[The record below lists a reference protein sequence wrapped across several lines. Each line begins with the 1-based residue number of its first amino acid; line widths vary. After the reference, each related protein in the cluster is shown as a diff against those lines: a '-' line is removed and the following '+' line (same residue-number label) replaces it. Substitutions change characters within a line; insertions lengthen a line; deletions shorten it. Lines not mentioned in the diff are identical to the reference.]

1 MYIQHPSTPS
11 HSPYSSHRHTCVHY
25 LLSLFAG
32 KNFSPHLSL
41 YVFTSDFHPSRFVCT
56 KSQVAPLRSAGALPY
71 IYICIFHLWVVTT
84 LGHYFY
90 LRTSLQILLIFNLP
104 LTRSAG
110 RLNTIILVSSFL
122 HFIICIFQHF
132 DLYLPS
138 MGHTHSTVGDGR
150 CRGFS
155 HNFTAILPFLAPQST
170 PLGTRRA
177 LYTIVCVRLAKP
189 TERHSHKFLGGDSAL
204 LSYFSRILGLF

>member
-122 HFIICIFQHF
+122 HFHYLHFQHF
-132 DLYLPS
+132 RPLWGTP
-138 MGHTHSTVGDGR
+138 TPRWATVGAVV
-150 CRGFS
+150 F
-155 HNFTAILPFLAPQST
+155 HTILPQFYRFWHHSPRLWALVGHFTQSYACGWRSQQRGTLTNFWEVTRLCCPILA
-170 PLGTRRA
+170 
-177 LYTIVCVRLAKP
+177 
-189 TERHSHKFLGGDSAL
+189 EF
-204 LSYFSRILGLF
+204 